1 MTVTAVTFDFWQTL
15 YRNRPIDVDARLR
28 QMQTDL
34 AQSSGQTF
42 SLDEIKAAVKV
53 ARQTWRKTWSTE
65 HRTLTAG
72 EWLTVMLNAL
82 GVSISPADQEG
93 IETRMENSL
102 LLDPPD
108 VVEEIPAVLAELST
122 KYRLAV
128 ISDTGITPG
137 RVLRQILAADDLLDY
152 FTQLTFSDEVGYSK
166 PHPNSFLRTLE
177 VLRAAPTSAVHVGD
191 LLRTDILGA
200 KSVGM
205 RGVQYVGVNHDQWSM
220 TTEFAPKT
228 TVEPDAVIN
237 HHTELPDLLQQWRN
251 SR

>member
-1 MTVTAVTFDFWQTL
+1 
-15 YRNRPIDVDARLR
+15 
-28 QMQTDL
+28 MQTDL

-42 SLDEIKAAVKV
+42 SLDEIRAAVKV

-72 EWLTVMLNAL
+72 EWLTVLLTAL
-82 GVSISPADQEG
+82 GISISSADKER

-102 LLDPPD
+102 LLDRPD

-137 RVLRQILAADDLLDY
+137 RVLRQILETDNLLNY
-152 FTQLTFSDEVGYSK
+152 FTELTFSDEVGYSK
-166 PHPNSFLRTLE
+166 PHPNSFLSTLE
-177 VLRAAPTSAVHVGD
+177 ALQTIPASAVHVGD

-205 RGVQYVGVNHDQWSM
+205 RGVQYVGVNHDRWSNNM
-220 TTEFAPKT
+220 EFAPGNM
-228 TVEPDAVIN
+228 VEPDAVIN
-237 HHTELPDLLQQWRN
+237 RHTELPDLLKQWRN
-251 SR
+251 GRPPKT